1 MVTEIKY
8 GPKRRIKCKHCES
21 ILEFEKEDIKSVQ
34 TGYNEYEN
42 QIHCPVC
49 GETITVKEL

>member
-1 MVTEIKY
+1 MVTVIKY

-34 TGYNEYEN
+34 TDYNEYEN